1 MSNMAQK
8 SRRRIVALRHEMTPD
23 GWSEPVNDPT
33 SVFIPVDQRHDYVVT
48 MIEQVAAHHQLI
60 MPKIEF
66 FDNGVILQF
75 RSRPDAQRFRHV
87 LALPNLIFA

>member
-1 MSNMAQK
+1 
-8 SRRRIVALRHEMTPD
+8 
-23 GWSEPVNDPT
+23 
-33 SVFIPVDQRHDYVVT
+33 